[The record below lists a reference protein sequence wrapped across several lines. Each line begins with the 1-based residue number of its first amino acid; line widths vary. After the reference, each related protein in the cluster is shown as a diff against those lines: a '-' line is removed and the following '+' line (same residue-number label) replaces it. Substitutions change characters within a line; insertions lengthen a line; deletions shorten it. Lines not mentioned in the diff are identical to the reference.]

1 MAKQKADEEHSA
13 DEYVI
18 YVLYE
23 RQLGFKF

>member
-23 RQLGFKF
+23 WQLGFEF